1 MIEAGLERSEHD
13 EYTQTILRNRIQS
26 QSINC
31 KNYLIMKR
39 WTIDFVDYNEN
50 VIEKVEIFAESR
62 KVAEAEGLARAKKNK
77 AYAYGVIEDHR
88 WIKSKVAVILGL
100 YNQYA
105 GMCVVD
111 SQAELDKLNELYDT
125 PYVVN
130 TVDDIPS
137 LEDFLKSRK
146 E

>member
-1 MIEAGLERSEHD
+1 
-13 EYTQTILRNRIQS
+13 
-26 QSINC
+26 
-31 KNYLIMKR
+31 MKR
-39 WTIDFVDYNEN
+39 WTIDFVDHNEN

-62 KVAEAEGLARAKKNK
+62 KEAEAEGQARAKKNK

-125 PYVVN
+125 PYVVK